1 MSEEPK
7 KADSSNL
14 QCTGCGAPVNLR
26 LPGLS
31 KIVIC
36 DYCGSVLDTEYEELK
51 IVSTFER
58 NANIK
63 PLFELGDRALFE
75 GQDFE
80 FVGFARKRDNG
91 DHHWDEYLLFNPYMG
106 FRYLAYW
113 SGHWSYTRILKGF
126 PFSIQ
131 GQPIV
136 GSEKPISAMK
146 NGKSYKYFFEY
157 RAEVVYVLG
166 EFNWKL
172 KKGDISAFTD
182 YINPPYSLT
191 AEFSGNEVV
200 WSRSEY
206 ITPQEIAK
214 AFEYKETLP
223 KPVGVAPNQINP
235 FKKSSTFGLVTA
247 LVTTIAL
254 TIGSGMIRSEE
265 KVIFNQRYTENLAKV
280 AYDQNRQK
288 TINFDIGEV
297 NIDSKKNLEIK
308 LRANVSNSW
317 AHMIMFFQNEKNQKI
332 TILDQGVEYYY
343 GYTDGES
350 WSEGSQSTDFITK
363 EFEPGKYYVRGIAL
377 TNIRDPFQLDVK
389 IIRDVIPMGWFAFFL
404 FLIWVPL
411 GYFFWHFSSFEKRR
425 NS

>member
-14 QCTGCGAPVNLR
+14 QCTSCGAPVNLR
-26 LPGLS
+26 LPALS
-31 KIVIC
+31 KVVIC
-36 DYCGSVLDTEYEELK
+36 DYCGSVLDTEHEELK

-63 PLFELGDRALFE
+63 PFFELGDRALFE

-91 DHHWDEYLLFNPYMG
+91 DNHWDEYLLFNPYMG

-126 PFSIQ
+126 PFSIE

-157 RAEVVYVLG
+157 RAEVIYVLG

-172 KKGDISAFTD
+172 KKRDISAVIE

-191 AEFSGNEVV
+191 GEFSGNEAV

-206 ITPQEIAK
+206 INPQEIAK

-223 KPVGVAPNQINP
+223 RPVGVAPNQLNP

-247 LVTTIAL
+247 LVITIAL
-254 TIGSGMIRSEE
+254 TIGSGMIQSEE

-280 AYDQNRQK
+280 VYDQNRQK
-288 TINFDIGEV
+288 TIHFDIGEI

-317 AHMIMFFQNEKNQKI
+317 AHMIMFFQNEKSQKI

-350 WSEGSQSTDFITK
+350 WSEGSKSTDFITK